1 MEIQP
6 VKNLAQVQ
14 QELKPLEIGK
24 GTANLIIKAQST
36 PNIRTR
42 SEDDLKQVL
51 RMAMLMVGLRGS
63 NMPTDEEKYVLLAF
77 IKSNYGNQT
86 PEEIA
91 IAFEM
96 AVAGKLN
103 TDCKC
108 YENFSCEYFGRI
120 MNAYIEYARQETK
133 NVKKPEPEIVKQ
145 VPTDDE
151 LKALAIVN
159 VNSYVKRIKLADQT
173 GQKFEWT
180 AGGLAHL
187 YDYLVQ
193 YEIWKCPESDRVEIS
208 KRLRPK
214 YNDFELWKAGCKAEA
229 YKLFCHQ
236 LADMDM
242 TLNENGEII

>member
-1 MEIQP
+1 MDQQTQ
-6 VKNLAQVQ
+6 NLVQVRQ
-14 QELKPLEIGK
+14 DLKPCEIGK

-36 PNIRTR
+36 ENIRVR
-42 SEDDLKQVL
+42 PENDLKQVL
-51 RMAMLMVGLRGS
+51 RMAMLMVGLRGA
-63 NMPTDEEKYVLLAF
+63 NMPTDEEKFVLLAF

-133 NVKKPEPEIVKQ
+133 LVKRQEIEEKKP
-145 VPTDDE
+145 VPSDAE
-151 LKALAIVN
+151 LKQLAIYN
-159 VNSYVKRIKLADQT
+159 VNAYVAKIKSLEAT
-173 GQKFEWT
+173 GGKFDWPK
-180 AGGLAHL
+180 GLAHL
-187 YDYLVQ
+187 YDYLVKFR
-193 YEIWKCPESDRVEIS
+193 IWKCPDQERDEI
-208 KRLRPK
+208 KARLRPK
-214 YNDFELWKAGCKAEA
+214 FTDDKLYDAECKGDA

-236 LADMDM
+236 LAEMD
-242 TLNENGEII
+242 LKLDENGEII

>member
-1 MEIQP
+1 MDQ
-6 VKNLAQVQ
+6 KQNLERVQ
-14 QELKPLEIGK
+14 QEWQPLQNFNGIVN
-24 GTANLIIKAQST
+24 TIIKAQST
-36 PNIRTR
+36 ENVRTR
-42 SEDDLKQVL
+42 PENDLKQVL
-51 RMAMLMVGLRGS
+51 RLSMLMVGLRGA

-133 NVKKPEPEIVKQ
+133 NVKKPEPEIVKPI
-145 VPTDDE
+145 PTDDE
-151 LKALAIVN
+151 LKLLAIAN
-159 VNSYVKRIKLADQT
+159 VNSYVKRIKLLEKNK
-173 GQKFEWT
+173 QKFEWT
-180 AGGLAHL
+180 AGGLMHL
-187 YDYLVQ
+187 YDFLVKFG
-193 YEIWKCPESDRVEIS
+193 IWVCPDVEREQI
-208 KRLRPK
+208 KTRLRPK
-214 YNDFELWKAGCKAEA
+214 FTDDKLYIAECKGEA

-236 LADMDM
+236 LAEMDM

>member
-1 MEIQP
+1 MQREWLPSEIFR
-6 VKNLAQVQ
+6 
-14 QELKPLEIGK
+14 
-24 GTANLIIKAQST
+24 GTANTIIKAQST
-36 PNIRTR
+36 QNIRTR
-42 SEDDLKQVL
+42 SEEDLKQVL

-63 NMPTDEEKYVLLAF
+63 NLPTDEEKYVLLAF

-91 IAFEM
+91 IAFEY

-133 NVKKPEPEIVKQ
+133 LVKRPEIEEKKP
-145 VPTDDE
+145 VPSDAE
-151 LKALAIVN
+151 LKELAIYN
-159 VNSYVKRIKLADQT
+159 VNAYVAKIKSLQAS
-173 GQKFEWT
+173 GGKFDWPK
-180 AGGLAHL
+180 GLAFL
-187 YDYLVQ
+187 YDYLVK

-236 LADMDM
+236 LAEMDM
-242 TLNENGEII
+242 TLNEKGEII

>member
-1 MEIQP
+1 M
-6 VKNLAQVQ
+6 KNLAQVP
-14 QELKPLEIGK
+14 QEWRPSEIGK

-36 PNIRTR
+36 GNIRTR
-42 SEDDLKQVL
+42 PENDLKQVL

-133 NVKKPEPEIVKQ
+133 NVKKPEPETIKP
-145 VPTDDE
+145 VPTNDE
-151 LKALAIVN
+151 LKASAIEN
-159 VNSYVKRIKLADQT
+159 VNLYVKRIKLCENSRE
-173 GQKFEWT
+173 KFEWAT
-180 AGGLAHL
+180 GGLGFL
-187 YDYLVQ
+187 YDYLVKFG
-193 YEIWKCPESDRVEIS
+193 IWKCPDQERNEI
-208 KRLRPK
+208 KARLRPK
-214 YNDFELWKAGCKAEA
+214 FTDDKLFDAECKSEA

-236 LADMDM
+236 LAEMD
-242 TLNENGEII
+242 LQLDESGQII

>member
-1 MEIQP
+1 
-6 VKNLAQVQ
+6 
-14 QELKPLEIGK
+14 
-24 GTANLIIKAQST
+24 
-36 PNIRTR
+36 
-42 SEDDLKQVL
+42 
-51 RMAMLMVGLRGS
+51 
-63 NMPTDEEKYVLLAF
+63 MPTDEEKYVLLAF

-91 IAFEM
+91 IAFEY

-133 NVKKPEPEIVKQ
+133 LVKRPEIEEKKP
-145 VPTDDE
+145 VPSDAE
-151 LKALAIVN
+151 LKDLAIYN
-159 VNSYVKRIKLADQT
+159 VNAYVAKIKSLDAT
-173 GQKFEWT
+173 GGKFDWPK
-180 AGGLAHL
+180 GLAFL
-187 YDYLVQ
+187 YDYLVK
-193 YEIWKCPESDRVEIS
+193 YEIWQCPESDRVEIS

-242 TLNENGEII
+242 TLDQNGQII

>member
-1 MEIQP
+1 MDHQTQ
-6 VKNLAQVQ
+6 NLVQVQ
-14 QELKPLEIGK
+14 QDLKPYEIGK

-36 PNIRTR
+36 GNIRTR
-42 SEDDLKQVL
+42 PENDLKQVL
-51 RMAMLMVGLRGS
+51 RMAMLMVGLRGA
-63 NMPTDEEKYVLLAF
+63 NMPTDEEKYVLLSF
-77 IKSNYGNQT
+77 IRSNYGNQT

-133 NVKKPEPEIVKQ
+133 NIKRPEIEEIKP
-145 VPTDDE
+145 VPTDAE
-151 LKALAIVN
+151 LKLLAIAN
-159 VNSYVKRIKLADQT
+159 VNSYVKRIKLSEKN

-180 AGGLAHL
+180 AGGLMHL
-187 YDYLVQ
+187 YDYLVR
-193 YEIWKCPESDRVEIS
+193 YGIWICPDADRDQI
-208 KRLRPK
+208 KARLRPK
-214 YNDFELWKAGCKAEA
+214 FTDDKLYIAECKGEA

-236 LADMDM
+236 LAEMDM
-242 TLNENGEII
+242 TLDENGQIS

>member
-1 MEIQP
+1 M
-6 VKNLAQVQ
+6 KNLAQVP
-14 QELKPLEIGK
+14 QEWRPSEIGK

-36 PNIRTR
+36 GNIRTR
-42 SEDDLKQVL
+42 HENDLKQVL
-51 RMAMLMVGLRGS
+51 RMAMLMVGLRGA
-63 NMPTDEEKYVLLAF
+63 NMPTDEEKFVLLAF

-133 NVKKPEPEIVKQ
+133 LVKRPEIESIRPTPADSVLKKQ
-145 VPTDDE
+145 
-151 LKALAIVN
+151 AIYN
-159 VNSYVKRIKLADQT
+159 VNAYVAKIKAYEKS
-173 GQKFEWT
+173 GGKFEWT
-180 AGGLAHL
+180 AGGLMHL
-187 YDYLVQ
+187 YDYLVKF
-193 YEIWKCPESDRVEIS
+193 EIWICPDVDREQI
-208 KRLRPK
+208 KARLRPK
-214 YNDFELWKAGCKAEA
+214 FTDEKLFNAECKGEA

-236 LADMDM
+236 LAEMD
-242 TLNENGEII
+242 LKLDENGQII

>member
-1 MEIQP
+1 MRQD
-6 VKNLAQVQ
+6 
-14 QELKPLEIGK
+14 LKPCEIGK

-36 PNIRTR
+36 QNIRVR
-42 SEDDLKQVL
+42 PENDLKQVL
-51 RMAMLMVGLRGS
+51 RMAMLMVGLRGA
-63 NMPTDEEKYVLLAF
+63 NMPTDEEKFVLLAF

-86 PEEIA
+86 PEEIS

-133 NVKKPEPEIVKQ
+133 LVKRPEIEQKKP
-145 VPTDDE
+145 VPSDEE
-151 LKALAIVN
+151 LKELAIYN
-159 VNSYVKRIKLADQT
+159 VNAYVAKIKSFEAS
-173 GQKFEWT
+173 GGKFDWPK
-180 AGGLAHL
+180 GLAHL
-187 YDYLVQ
+187 YDYLVKFG
-193 YEIWKCPESDRVEIS
+193 IWICPDVDREQIK

-214 YNDFELWKAGCKAEA
+214 FNDDKLFNAECKGDA

-242 TLNENGEII
+242 ALNENGEII

>member
-1 MEIQP
+1 MPQD
-6 VKNLAQVQ
+6 
-14 QELKPLEIGK
+14 LKPYEIGK

-36 PNIRTR
+36 GNIRTR
-42 SEDDLKQVL
+42 PENDLKQVL
-51 RMAMLMVGLRGS
+51 RMAMLMVGLRGA
-63 NMPTDEEKYVLLAF
+63 NMPTDEEKFVLLAF

-133 NVKKPEPEIVKQ
+133 LVKRPEIEEKKP
-145 VPTDDE
+145 VPSDSE
-151 LKALAIVN
+151 LKELAIYN
-159 VNSYVKRIKLADQT
+159 VNAYVAKIKSLDAT
-173 GQKFEWT
+173 GGKFDWPK
-180 AGGLAHL
+180 GLAHL
-187 YDYLVQ
+187 YDYLVKFK
-193 YEIWKCPESDRVEIS
+193 IWVCPDVDREQI
-208 KRLRPK
+208 KTRLSLK
-214 YNDFELWKAGCKAEA
+214 FTDYKLFNAECKGEA

-236 LADMDM
+236 LAEMDM
-242 TLNENGEII
+242 TLDQNGQII

>member
-1 MEIQP
+1 MDQ
-6 VKNLAQVQ
+6 KQNLERVQ
-14 QELKPLEIGK
+14 QEWQPLQNFNGIVN
-24 GTANLIIKAQST
+24 TIIKAQST
-36 PNIRTR
+36 LNIRTR
-42 SEDDLKQVL
+42 SENDLKQVL
-51 RMAMLMVGLRGS
+51 RLSMLMVGLRGA

-133 NVKKPEPEIVKQ
+133 LVKRPQLEEKKPT
-145 VPTDDE
+145 PTDAE
-151 LKALAIVN
+151 LKADAVYN
-159 VNSYVKRIKLADQT
+159 VNAYIAKIKAYEKT
-173 GQKFEWT
+173 GGKFEWPK
-180 AGGLAHL
+180 GLAHL
-187 YDYLVQ
+187 YDFLVKFG
-193 YEIWKCPESDRVEIS
+193 IWVCPDVDREQI
-208 KRLRPK
+208 KTRLRPK
-214 YNDFELWKAGCKAEA
+214 YTDDKLYNAECKGEA

-236 LADMDM
+236 LAEMDM
-242 TLNENGEII
+242 TLDENGQII

>member
-1 MEIQP
+1 MNQ
-6 VKNLAQVQ
+6 KQNLVQVQ
-14 QELKPLEIGK
+14 REWLPSEIFK
-24 GTANLIIKAQST
+24 GSANQIIKAQSAI
-36 PNIRTR
+36 NIRHRTD
-42 SEDDLKQVL
+42 EEIKQVL
-51 RMAMLMVGLRGS
+51 RLAMLMVGLRGA

-133 NVKKPEPEIVKQ
+133 YVSKMPLIEEKKP

-151 LKALAIVN
+151 LKALAIAN

>member
-6 VKNLAQVQ
+6 VKNLERVQ
-14 QELKPLEIGK
+14 QEWQPLQNFNGIVN
-24 GTANLIIKAQST
+24 TIIKAQSK
-36 PNIRTR
+36 PNIRNR
-42 SEDDLKQVL
+42 SEDELKQVL
-51 RMAMLMVGLRGS
+51 RLAMLMVGLRGS

-133 NVKKPEPEIVKQ
+133 LVKRPEIEEKKP
-145 VPTDDE
+145 VPSDSE
-151 LKALAIVN
+151 LKELAIYN
-159 VNSYVKRIKLADQT
+159 VNAYVAKIKSLDAT
-173 GQKFEWT
+173 GGKFDWPK
-180 AGGLAHL
+180 GLAHL
-187 YDYLVQ
+187 YDYLVKFK
-193 YEIWKCPESDRVEIS
+193 IWVCPDIDREQI
-208 KRLRPK
+208 KTRLRPK
-214 YNDFELWKAGCKAEA
+214 FTDDKLFNAECKGEA

-236 LADMDM
+236 LAEMDM
-242 TLNENGEII
+242 TLDQNGQII

>member
-1 MEIQP
+1 MP
-6 VKNLAQVQ
+6 
-14 QELKPLEIGK
+14 QEWRPSEIGK

-36 PNIRTR
+36 GNIRTR
-42 SEDDLKQVL
+42 HENDLKQVL
-51 RMAMLMVGLRGS
+51 RMAMLMVGLRGA
-63 NMPTDEEKYVLLAF
+63 NMPTDEEKFVLLAF

-133 NVKKPEPEIVKQ
+133 LVKRPEIESIRPTPADSVLKKQ
-145 VPTDDE
+145 
-151 LKALAIVN
+151 AIYN
-159 VNSYVKRIKLADQT
+159 VNAYVAKIKAYEKS
-173 GQKFEWT
+173 GGKFEWT
-180 AGGLAHL
+180 AGGLMHL
-187 YDYLVQ
+187 YDYLVKF
-193 YEIWKCPESDRVEIS
+193 EIWICPDVDREQI
-208 KRLRPK
+208 KARLRPK
-214 YNDFELWKAGCKAEA
+214 FTDEKLFNAECKGEA

-236 LADMDM
+236 LAEMD
-242 TLNENGEII
+242 LKLDENGQII

>member
-6 VKNLAQVQ
+6 MKNLAQVP
-14 QELKPLEIGK
+14 QEWRPSEIGK

-42 SEDDLKQVL
+42 PDEDLKQVL

-120 MNAYIEYARQETK
+120 MNAYIEYARQEIK
-133 NVKKPEPEIVKQ
+133 NVKKPEPEIVKP

-151 LKALAIVN
+151 LKALAIAN

-187 YDYLVQ
+187 YDYLVK